1 MNRIEHGALKKNNTM
16 EITRTTTAMLEALHD
31 SENSE
36 MWEAFDRRYRSILI
50 GFARNLGLSDQDSAD
65 IAQETLVRFVKEYRE
80 GRYDRERGRLGAW
93 LVGIAR
99 FRILDQRRRRGG
111 GAELIDE
118 AVAAKLDDERQL
130 TQIWENE
137 RRHSILQAAM
147 RELRETTRTDPRT
160 IEIFEMLMVHGLT
173 PQSVAEQH
181 GVTTHDVYL
190 AKSRVAQGLRKIVDR
205 IQSEYDDG

>member
-1 MNRIEHGALKKNNTM
+1 M

-31 SENSE
+31 PANAEV
-36 MWEAFDRRYRSILI
+36 WEAFDGRYRSILI
-50 GFARNLGLSDQDSAD
+50 GFARNLGLNDQDAAD
-65 IAQETLVRFVKEYRE
+65 VAQETLVRFVKEYRE

-99 FRILDQRRRRGG
+99 FRILDHRRRRGS
-111 GAELIDE
+111 GAQLIDE
-118 AVAAKLDDERQL
+118 AVAAKLDDERHL

-137 RRHSILQAAM
+137 RRHAILQAAM
-147 RELRETTRTDPRT
+147 REFRETSRTDPRT

-173 PQSVAEQH
+173 PQAVAEQH

-190 AKSRVAQGLRKIVDR
+190 AKSRVAQGLRKVVDR
-205 IQSEYDDG
+205 IQAEYDDE

>member
-1 MNRIEHGALKKNNTM
+1 M

-31 SENSE
+31 PANAEV
-36 MWEAFDRRYRSILI
+36 WEAFDRRYRSILI

-99 FRILDQRRRRGG
+99 FRILDHRRRRGSG
-111 GAELIDE
+111 ELIDE
-118 AVAAKLDDERQL
+118 AIAAKLDDERHL
-130 TQIWENE
+130 TQIWENQ
-137 RRHSILQAAM
+137 RRHSILQDAM
-147 RELRETTRTDPRT
+147 SEFRRTTRTDPKT

-173 PQSVAEQH
+173 PQAVAEQH
-181 GVTTHDVYL
+181 GITAHDVYL

-205 IQSEYDDG
+205 IQAEYADE